1 MIRDAPDTKTMDIVP
16 YFPPAVP
23 ADTRPVPSVAPSATD
38 PIPTV
43 QVDTRSA
50 PVASPPHSGAATSDP
65 PSLSKSDNIAEAPPV
80 TTTRASRLARLPS
93 RYKD

>member
-1 MIRDAPDTKTMDIVP
+1 MIRDAPDTKTKDIVP
-16 YFPPAVP
+16 YFNPAVP

-50 PVASPPHSGAATSDP
+50 PAAHSHSGGTTSNP
-65 PSLSKSDNIAEAPPV
+65 PALSKSDNIAEAPLV
-80 TTTRASRLARLPS
+80 TTTLTGRLVRLPS